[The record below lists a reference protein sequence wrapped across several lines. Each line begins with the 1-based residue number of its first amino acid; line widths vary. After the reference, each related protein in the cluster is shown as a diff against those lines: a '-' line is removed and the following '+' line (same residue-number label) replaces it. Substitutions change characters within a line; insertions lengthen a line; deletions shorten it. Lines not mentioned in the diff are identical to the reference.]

1 METGRKSKWRGKTS
15 YQQLSKITPLH
26 HIPGQ
31 WKVYFTWKDKH
42 WFTWKKPLLSLIWLG
57 HYVMHS
63 MSKMICLHMK
73 GNKKN
78 TSLLQNLIKKNEQQ
92 PCTAGDI
99 MCIKSVPLSLLMSL
113 QGWGSVPLTEEKGT
127 DRTKARVRT
136 LTLFKSS
143 IISWLWVISQFHYCN
158 YWPSAVD
165 CGSLYLM

>member
-1 METGRKSKWRGKTS
+1 METGRKSKWRGKTTS

-99 MCIKSVPLSLLMSL
+99 MCIKSVPLSLNLSTRL
-113 QGWGSVPLTEEKGT
+113 RILASYRGKGT
-127 DRTKARVRT
+127 GRSKARVRT
-136 LTLFKSS
+136 LTLYKSS
-143 IISWLWVISQFHYCN
+143 IISWLWAISQFHCN

-165 CGSLYLM
+165 CGSLYLI